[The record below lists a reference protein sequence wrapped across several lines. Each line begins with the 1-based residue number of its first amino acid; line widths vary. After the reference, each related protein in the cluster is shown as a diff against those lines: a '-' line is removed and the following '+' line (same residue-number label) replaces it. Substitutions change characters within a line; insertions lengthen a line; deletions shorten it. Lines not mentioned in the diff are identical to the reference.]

1 MPGRYIVAVMTERQ
15 EPEKIRKEDAAAML
29 GVCVRTL
36 ERYVAAG
43 RIAPLPLPMYPRYF
57 KAADVVELQRTGRV
71 EVSA

>member
-1 MPGRYIVAVMTERQ
+1 MPTRYIVAVMTERQ
-15 EPEKIRKEDAAAML
+15 NPEKIRKEDAAAMI
-29 GVCVRTL
+29 GVSVRTL

-57 KAADVVELQRTGRV
+57 NPADVEQLKRTGRV

>member
-1 MPGRYIVAVMTERQ
+1 MPERYIVAVMTERQ
-15 EPEKIRKEDAAAML
+15 NPEKIRKEDAAAML

-57 KAADVVELQRTGRV
+57 KTEDVVQLQRTGRV